1 MFAPPRA
8 PQKPPKLK
16 RSSNKNWLKGVVTE
30 FDSSRSPIDGL
41 VTSANTKLY
50 QDGTVGPRPS
60 LRLYGPQPT
69 NTVIGEIFEFKSMS
83 GLAAT
88 QKMICMQSDGTDGNI
103 YVASGDDPSWTK
115 ITGKDY
121 DPDAEAHFIQVQNKI
136 LIMNG
141 VDSLSYYDIDLGT
154 LVAYTALTKAGTPT
168 LTTNTGL
175 SGTDFNVYYAVT
187 ANSSVGET
195 EGPTTVLTVNVSTD
209 RDVWDKD
216 TQNIKIGWS
225 AVTNAKSY
233 NIYCGAGVD
242 GAGQPTLYAIATG
255 LDATSL
261 AFTDNGTRAQ
271 DTSRPLPKFNS
282 TAGPKA
288 TRGAVINGRPWLVG
302 DSDNPYFVWRGG
314 DFEHEMDFS
323 PSNGGG
329 YTPIGYGTKEVPIAI
344 KAFRDG
350 KGDQRITVL
359 TQSTNGAG
367 RRFLLSPRE
376 ITYGNTTFVVW
387 ESSEDSGADGTDSP
401 DALIVYNNSLFY
413 PSRDGFKTTG
423 TKPQLQNVLST
434 DRISNTIQKDIT
446 LLNTEA
452 MAHAVGLAYEGCL
465 YFALP
470 VANNTNSEIWVIDLD
485 RDGAWMKPWNVAAD
499 WMWLY
504 NDDDGRTHFC
514 VLQNNKI
521 YEFTKKFFTNDNGV
535 AFLTSG
541 ESGQIGFSDDELEW
555 ASISRVVFRLLR
567 PQGTIN
573 LQVTVGTEDGPL
585 TFSNTQDYTPE
596 STVVGW
602 GEIVPNMV
610 GFGLLGFSQVHGTPE
625 ETSQATQDVEI
636 EIDEEANWWKY
647 SWSTP
652 STNTK
657 YQIGNVTAEY
667 VPIGTKDLD

>member
-1 MFAPPRA
+1 MFAPPKA
-8 PQKPPKLK
+8 QKPPKLR

-41 VTSANTKLY
+41 VSSANTKLY

-60 LRLYGPQPT
+60 LKLYGPQPAE
-69 NTVIGEIFEFKSMS
+69 TVLGEIFEFKSMS
-83 GLAAT
+83 GLTAT
-88 QKMICMQSDGTDGNI
+88 QKMICMQSDGTNGNI
-103 YVASGDDPSWTK
+103 YVASGDDSSWTK
-115 ITGKDY
+115 VTGKNY
-121 DPDAEAHFIQVQNKI
+121 SKTAKAHFVQAQNKI

-141 VDSLSYYDIDLGT
+141 VDSLSYYDIELGT

-175 SGTDFNVYYAVT
+175 SGTDFKVYYAVT

-195 EGPTTVLTVNVSTD
+195 EKPTTVLTVDVSTD
-209 RDVWDKD
+209 RDVWNKD
-216 TQNIKIGWS
+216 TQSIKIGWT
-225 AVTNAKSY
+225 AVANAKSY
-233 NIYCGAGVD
+233 NVYCGVGVD
-242 GAGQPTLYAIATG
+242 GAGAPTLYAIATG
-255 LDATSL
+255 LDPAAL

-271 DTSRPLPKFNS
+271 DLSRPLPSFNS

-288 TRGAVINGRPWLVG
+288 SRGAVINGRPWLVG
-302 DSDNPYFVWRGG
+302 DADNPYYVWRGG

-329 YTPIGYGTKEVPIAI
+329 YTPIGYGTKEIPIAI

-367 RRFLLSPRE
+367 RRYLLSPRE
-376 ITYGNTTFVVW
+376 ITHGNTTFVVW

-434 DRISNTIQKDIT
+434 DRISNTIQKDIA
-446 LLNTEA
+446 LLNTDS
-452 MAHAVGLAYEGCL
+452 MALAVGLAYEGCL

-470 VANNTNSEIWVIDLD
+470 VNSTTNSEIWVIDLD
-485 RDGAWMKPWNVAAD
+485 REGAWMKPWSVAAD

-504 NDDDGRTHFC
+504 NDNNGKTHFC
-514 VLQNNKI
+514 VLKGNGV
-521 YEFTKKFFTNDNGV
+521 YEFTNQFFTNDNGV

-555 ASISRVVFRLLR
+555 ASISRVVCRLLR
-567 PQGTIN
+567 PQGVIN
-573 LQVTVGTEDGPL
+573 LSVTVGTEDGPL
-585 TFSNTQDYTPE
+585 TFTHTEDFTAE

-602 GEIVPNMV
+602 GEIVPGMA
-610 GFGLLGFSQVHGTPE
+610 GFGLLGFSQVVNAPE
-625 ETSQATQDVEI
+625 DTGEASTDVEI

-647 SWSTP
+647 AWSTP
-652 STNTK
+652 QSNAK

-667 VPIGTKDLD
+667 VAIGTKDLD